1 MQVVYIVHVLYR
13 FNFELAMATNGE
25 MQIPVRKRA
34 PWHDDASYNVV
45 GSNLGPSKRF
55 FWTKSLLKFTCV
67 KDKIVEDF
75 VLRMIVNYVMY
86 PLSRLEMW
94 QMYSKLNEDLE
105 KPFKFVSL
113 LEHQESSSESFFFQM

>member
-1 MQVVYIVHVLYR
+1 
-13 FNFELAMATNGE
+13 MATNGE

-75 VLRMIVNYVMY
+75 VLRIFQIIVFIV
-86 PLSRLEMW
+86 PCADVADVLQIE
-94 QMYSKLNEDLE
+94 
-105 KPFKFVSL
+105 
-113 LEHQESSSESFFFQM
+113 